1 MRNNTTLL
9 KRGSINQPKNTRF
22 QENETNPMASEL
34 VRDRQS
40 RSINERVQVKPQR
53 IEDFH

>member
-9 KRGSINQPKNTRF
+9 KRGSINQTKNTRF

-53 IEDFH
+53 IEDFD